1 MARIFSIEDG
11 TIDTVSITTS
21 RNKAYSDLDLT
32 FAIKGNK
39 DVFKKNDAA
48 AVKQA
53 VKNLLL
59 TNFGEKPFNPRF
71 GGNLNA
77 FLFNLDTEFD
87 ELEIEDSVAQAIANF
102 EPRAILRRVRA
113 TLLPDQ
119 NSVNVKVVFQ
129 VVNVQETQE
138 LSINLARLR

>member
-32 FAIKGNK
+32 FAIKDNK

-59 TNFGEKPFNPRF
+59 TNFGEKPFSPRF

-87 ELEIEDSVAQAIANF
+87 ELEIEDNVAQAIANF
-102 EPRAILRRVRA
+102 EPRAILRRVKA

>member
-1 MARIFSIEDG
+1 MARVFSTEDG
-11 TIDTVSITTS
+11 NLQTASILTS
-21 RNKAYSDLDLT
+21 RIKTYSDIDLT
-32 FAIKGNK
+32 FARKSNN

-59 TNFGEKPFNPRF
+59 TNFGDKPFEPFF

-87 ELEIEDSVAQAIANF
+87 NEDIEDAVAQALANH
-102 EPRAILRRVRA
+102 EPRAILR
-113 TLLPDQ
+113 
-119 NSVNVKVVFQ
+119 
-129 VVNVQETQE
+129 
-138 LSINLARLR
+138 

>member
-32 FAIKGNK
+32 FAIKGNN

-59 TNFGEKPFNPRF
+59 TNFGEKPFSPRF

-87 ELEIEDSVAQAIANF
+87 ELEIEDNVAQAIANF

>member
-32 FAIKGNK
+32 FAIKDNK
-39 DVFKKNDAA
+39 DVFKKNDAG

-59 TNFGEKPFNPRF
+59 TNFGEKPFSPRF

>member
-39 DVFKKNDAA
+39 DIFKKNDAG

-59 TNFGEKPFNPRF
+59 TNFGEKPFSPRF

-87 ELEIEDSVAQAIANF
+87 ELEIEDNVAQAIANF

>member
-1 MARIFSIEDG
+1 MARVFSIEDG
-11 TIDTVSITTS
+11 TLDTAGITVS
-21 RNKAYSDLDLT
+21 RNKVYRDLDLT
-32 FAIKGNK
+32 FAKKGDG
-39 DVFKKNDAA
+39 DVFKKSDAA

-59 TNFGEKPFNPRF
+59 TNFGEKPFTPRF
-71 GGNLNA
+71 GGNLND

-87 ELEIEDSVAQAIANF
+87 ELEIEDNVMQAIANF
-102 EPRAILRRVRA
+102 EPRAILRDVSA

-129 VVNVQETQE
+129 VVNIQETQE
-138 LSINLARLR
+138 LSINLTRLR